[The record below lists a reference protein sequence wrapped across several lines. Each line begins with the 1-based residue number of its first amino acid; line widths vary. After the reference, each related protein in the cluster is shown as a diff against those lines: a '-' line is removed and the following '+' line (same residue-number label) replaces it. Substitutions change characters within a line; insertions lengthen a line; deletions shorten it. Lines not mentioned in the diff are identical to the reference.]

1 MVRSVSMAA
10 TASITLAV
18 LGWIIFRWA
27 GQGGNM
33 QERASPPVPNA
44 ADIHVP
50 PPPFAAYGH

>member
-1 MVRSVSMAA
+1 MVRAMGMAA
-10 TASITLAV
+10 TVSVTLAV

-27 GQGGNM
+27 DQRGNA
-33 QERASPPVPNA
+33 QERALSPVPNA